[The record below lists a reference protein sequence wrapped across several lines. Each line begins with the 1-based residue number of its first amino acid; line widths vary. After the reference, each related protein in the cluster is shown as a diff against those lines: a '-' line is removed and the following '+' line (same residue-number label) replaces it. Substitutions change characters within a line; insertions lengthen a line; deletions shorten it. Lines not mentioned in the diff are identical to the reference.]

1 MRNYRILTMLIAPL
15 LPLWLFIRRLRGKED
30 RLRFRERFGIA
41 SQPRPPGTLLWLH
54 AASVGE
60 ANSVL
65 PFIFKMRAHYPHIN
79 LLLTT
84 GTVTSAALMQKRL
97 PKDVIHQ
104 YAPIDTPKATDR
116 FIWHWRP
123 DFAFWV
129 ESEFWPNLI
138 WTANDFGSF
147 MGVINARMSE
157 RSFASWQKRP
167 AMIHDMLS
175 CFNLVFAQSVQ
186 DGARLKS
193 LGAKHMSCCGNIKY
207 DAATL
212 PCNEDELIAFKNTI
226 GNRPLWLA
234 ASTHP
239 GEELLIAEAHKLLS
253 ATRKNLLTIIVPRH
267 PARGS
272 SIATELQTFGKIAL
286 RSKQESITTDT
297 KFYIADTLGELGL
310 FYRASDIV
318 FMGGSLVNH
327 GGQNPLEP
335 AKLSCAVLTGPHTH
349 NFSDIYAEMEKAGVV
364 IRVQNAAGL
373 AAQIDK
379 LLNDAKAREAMQNA
393 VRFWMQDKGGATDRL
408 LENLQPI
415 FEVRQP

>member
-175 CFNLVFAQSVQ
+175 CFNLVFAQSEQ
-186 DGARLKS
+186 DGARLKT

>member
-60 ANSVL
+60 SNSVL

-175 CFNLVFAQSVQ
+175 CFNLVFAQSEQ
-186 DGARLKS
+186 DGARLKT